1 MDGGSVLLVIG
12 GLGGAV
18 MFLAAVATV
27 LDWLGFVPNGPH
39 IVSRIKARIQAPG
52 KRRKLMQERA
62 DWAYDTAKHL
72 LDTQE
77 LLMKSD
83 RWAPQKLESLPP
95 NIGQEIANNKSN
107 VETLEGLLDHTATEY
122 QLDEL

>member
-1 MDGGSVLLVIG
+1 MPVGQQVQTTMGQVIAIVV
-12 GLGGAV
+12 GAV
-18 MFLAAVATV
+18 VFLAAVATV

-62 DWAYDTAKHL
+62 DWAYDMAKHL
-72 LDTQE
+72 LDPQE

-83 RWAPQKLESLPP
+83 RWAQQKLESLPP
-95 NIGQEIANNKSN
+95 EINQIKQDI
-107 VETLEGLLDHTATEY
+107 EGIRM
-122 QLDEL
+122 

>member
-1 MDGGSVLLVIG
+1 MEGGSVLLVLG

-18 MFLAAVATV
+18 VFLAAVATV

-62 DWAYDTAKHL
+62 DWAYDMAKHL

-83 RWAPQKLESLPP
+83 RWAQQKLESLPP
-95 NIGQEIANNKSN
+95 EVNQIEQD
-107 VETLEGLLDHTATEY
+107 LEGIRMVITNAATAN
-122 QLDEL
+122 QRDELT